1 MKEAGKL
8 AVRTAQ
14 PQGAGHQE
22 KTHVKRSMVRHF
34 AAAVS
39 VLALSLASAGSA
51 FAGAAT
57 DVVKSKQTALF
68 DLIKQSTPESEK
80 KVAALFDEML
90 DYPTLAEG
98 SLGSEWAARSDA
110 EKAQFSDLLKQLV
123 RKGYERNL
131 KKILGFGVEYVAE
144 DAAGDAVLVKTKAK
158 SKTDTRDEPVEI
170 VFKLAQKGGTWR
182 VQDIITEGVSLVSSY
197 RSQFTKIVKK
207 DGFPALIQKMKD
219 KLAKGD
225 I

>member
-1 MKEAGKL
+1 MKGAGNPP
-8 AVRTAQ
+8 VRSAQ

-22 KTHVKRSMVRHF
+22 KTHVKRRMLRHF
-34 AAAVS
+34 AAVVS
-39 VLALSLASAGSA
+39 VLALSLTSVGSA
-51 FAGAAT
+51 FAGGAT

-90 DYPTLAEG
+90 DYQALSEG
-98 SLGSEWAARSDA
+98 SLGTEWAARTDA

-131 KKILGFGVEYVAE
+131 KKILNFGIDYVSE
-144 DAAGDAVLVKTKAK
+144 DAAGDAMLVKTKAK
-158 SKTDTRDEPVEI
+158 SKTDAREEPVEI

-182 VQDIITEGVSLVSSY
+182 VQDIVTEGVSLVSSY

>member
-1 MKEAGKL
+1 ML
-8 AVRTAQ
+8 
-14 PQGAGHQE
+14 
-22 KTHVKRSMVRHF
+22 RHF
-34 AAAVS
+34 AAVVS
-39 VLALSLASAGSA
+39 VLALSLTSVGSASAG
-51 FAGAAT
+51 GAT

-90 DYPTLAEG
+90 DYQALSEG
-98 SLGSEWAARSDA
+98 SLGTEWAARTDA

-131 KKILGFGVEYVAE
+131 KKILNFGIDYVSE

-158 SKTDTRDEPVEI
+158 SKTDAREEPVEI

-182 VQDIITEGVSLVSSY
+182 VQDIVTEGVSLVSSY

>member
-1 MKEAGKL
+1 M
-8 AVRTAQ
+8 
-14 PQGAGHQE
+14 
-22 KTHVKRSMVRHF
+22 KRSMVRHF
-34 AAAVS
+34 AAVVS
-39 VLALSLASAGSA
+39 VLALSLTSVGSA
-51 FAGAAT
+51 FAGGAT

-90 DYPTLAEG
+90 DYPALSEG
-98 SLGSEWAARSDA
+98 SLGTEWAARTDA

-131 KKILGFGVEYVAE
+131 KKILNFNIDYVTEEAA
-144 DAAGDAVLVKTKAK
+144 DAGAVMVKTKAK
-158 SKTDTRDEPVEI
+158 SKTDAREEPVEI

-182 VQDIITEGVSLVSSY
+182 VQDIVTEGVSLVSSY

-207 DGFPALIQKMKD
+207 DGFPTLIQKMKD